1 MRRMMIRW
9 LAILGMSAVVG
20 LGSGCASRT
29 RTAVVIE
36 APPAP
41 RVERRSRMPGKNYV
55 WAQGHWGWSRGR
67 HVWVPGRWIKAKKN
81 HTWVD
86 GYWDKRGGE
95 WVYVKGYWD
104 PPGKAYGKSKGKA
117 EKGKSKG
124 KGKGKGKGKKDKDDD

>member
-1 MRRMMIRW
+1 MRRRMFRW
-9 LAILGMSAVVG
+9 LAILSMAAVVG
-20 LGSGCASRT
+20 LDTGCSTRT
-29 RTAVVIE
+29 RSRGVVVIE

-41 RVERRSRMPGKNYV
+41 RVERRSRAPGKNYV

-67 HVWVPGRWIKAKKN
+67 HVWVPGHWIKAKKN

-104 PPGKAYGKSKGKA
+104 PPGKA
-117 EKGKSKG
+117 KGKSKG
-124 KGKGKGKGKKDKDDD
+124 KDTDKGKGKSHGKGNKI